1 VSFFEFKIKES
12 HIDEIEDEFF
22 AVVRKVGNIFQPLQG
37 LFNHLHFSLAEQI
50 INRYFQGIG
59 NFRVYG
65 SKGRTYAT
73 CLILDKEMSRQV
85 TLQMFFK
92 GIFFFQLEKR
102 KSAILEVQKFFEYTF
117 SRTPQKKG
125 FGIKRVW

>member
-1 VSFFEFKIKES
+1 MSFFEFKIKES

-37 LFNHLHFSLAEQI
+37 LFNDLHFNFAEQI

-65 SKGRTYAT
+65 SKGWTYAT

-92 GIFFFQLEKR
+92 GIFSFNWKKENQLSWSIGSSLNIHLSELPKK
-102 KSAILEVQKFFEYTF
+102 KS
-117 SRTPQKKG
+117 
-125 FGIKRVW
+125 FGIKRGW